1 MNYLDL
7 LQDLASDEGEIN
19 PTEAKSIING
29 ARRELSEMQE
39 QVAARFPEDTDAP
52 DTAGQKPRSE
62 YTMAEK
68 VKFME
73 EQRAEGNDPWS
84 AWQELPE

>member
-1 MNYLDL
+1 MTYLDL
-7 LQDLASDEGEIN
+7 LKDLAEGEDPVD
-19 PTEAKSIING
+19 PTDARAVLNG
-29 ARRELSEMQE
+29 AEKELSALQE

-73 EQRAEGNDPWS
+73 EQRAEGNDPWA
-84 AWQELPE
+84 AWQQLPE